1 MDQTE
6 SQKYW
11 SGDVF
16 EMEHPLKS
24 VTDVDVMNLS
34 LNSYEL
40 LDYTS
45 ENAKLQASALDTID
59 LHVSLSEEVNEN
71 LKIILG
77 KSFYLRITDKIIKW
91 SEIKSWRW

>member
-1 MDQTE
+1 MDQIE

-11 SGDVF
+11 SDDVF

-24 VTDVDVMNLS
+24 ATDVDVMKLS

-77 KSFYLRITDKIIKW
+77 KSFYFCIVATHFY
-91 SEIKSWRW
+91 

>member
-1 MDQTE
+1 
-6 SQKYW
+6 
-11 SGDVF
+11 
-16 EMEHPLKS
+16 MEHPLKS
-24 VTDVDVMNLS
+24 ATDVDVMKLS

-77 KSFYLRITDKIIKW
+77 KSFYFRIVATHFYW
-91 SEIKSWRW
+91 